1 MIGAANSTMAAR
13 GGRGSGRF
21 ELARNRTMRIA
32 QRGATTIRV
41 DSGVVVVTREGD
53 LEDHVLER
61 GMELA
66 IFEPGLVVAWALE
79 ASTLRVAV
87 ADPRRR
93 AA

>member
-13 GGRGSGRF
+13 GGRGSGTF
-21 ELARNRTMRIA
+21 ELARNRTLRIP
-32 QRGATTIRV
+32 QRGGTVIRV
-41 DSGVVVVTREGD
+41 DSGVVMVTREGD
-53 LEDHVLER
+53 LDDHVLER

-66 IFEPGLVVAWALE
+66 VLEPGLVVAGGLE
-79 ASTLRVAV
+79 AATQRGAV